1 MFLIKEQDKTSQ
13 KSLNEVEVSN
23 LPDRTFKVMVI
34 RMLILLRITMDE
46 LSENFNKE
54 TENIRKYQIEVT
66 VPKNIISD

>member
-34 RMLILLRITMDE
+34 RMLIQLRITMDE

>member
-1 MFLIKEQDKTSQ
+1 MFLIKEQEKTSQ

-34 RMLILLRITMDE
+34 KMLIELRITMDE
-46 LSENFNKE
+46 PSENFNKE